1 LPLEVEGKERYKI
14 FEVKCS
20 IRQESSLP
28 AGFKGPL
35 YETEFEKISPWT
47 SASPQ
52 DFQQKM
58 SEFKYRIAGVML
70 PRDMIEIQKIEK
82 EMENESSD
90 KLALK

>member
-1 LPLEVEGKERYKI
+1 
-14 FEVKCS
+14 
-20 IRQESSLP
+20 
-28 AGFKGPL
+28 
-35 YETEFEKISPWT
+35 
-47 SASPQ
+47 
-52 DFQQKM
+52 M